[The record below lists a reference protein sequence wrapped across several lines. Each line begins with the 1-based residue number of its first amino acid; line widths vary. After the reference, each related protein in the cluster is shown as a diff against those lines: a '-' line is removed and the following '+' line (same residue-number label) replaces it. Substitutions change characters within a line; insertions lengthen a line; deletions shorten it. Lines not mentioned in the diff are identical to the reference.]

1 MASDTAHDLAH
12 LHRAELLL
20 VKLRAFGMASWLAI
34 LQHAEL
40 RAPAPRVYAVFAAG
54 AVYTALTYLH
64 VRRGRAVRAG
74 AIATTICDALLVA
87 AICLWTGGIASDFYP
102 YFYLTSIAVSIRF
115 GAGPAAAMF
124 AVNSLLSVGLFALA
138 PLAAGEA
145 HTVGAIALRVFYLFF
160 AALLGSALSR
170 DARENL
176 DAARSARDRAREL
189 FRRLIH
195 AEEEERKRV
204 AGELHDRMGA
214 RFFELSYGIDRARS
228 AIGDERPEAARHL
241 ARLGADARA
250 CGDEI
255 RELMNELRPTVLDDF
270 GVSEALREYGAL
282 LQAQGEL
289 QVRLEIDPNANAA
302 RSDVNVALFRI
313 AQEAVLNARK
323 HAEAREL
330 DISLLRDS
338 AADRIVLCVRDDGCG
353 FDARAP
359 ARGRFGLLTMR
370 ERAEACGGR
379 LEIESA
385 PGRGTRLRALV
396 PAGVSA

>member
-1 MASDTAHDLAH
+1 MLSRMSDLAH

-34 LQHAEL
+34 LQHASL
-40 RAPAPRVYAVFAAG
+40 TAPAPRAYAVLAAG
-54 AVYTALTYLH
+54 VVYTALTYLH
-64 VRRGRAVRAG
+64 VRRGQAVRAG
-74 AIATTICDALLVA
+74 AIATTVCDALLVA
-87 AICLWTGGIASDFYP
+87 AICVWTGGIASDFYP
-102 YFYLTSIAVSIRF
+102 YFYLTSIATSIRF
-115 GAGPAAAMF
+115 GAGPAFAMF
-124 AVNSLLSVGLFALA
+124 AVNALLSVGLFALA
-138 PLAAGEA
+138 PPLADADTLEA
-145 HTVGAIALRVFYLFF
+145 LALRVFYLLF

-189 FRRLIH
+189 LRRSIH
-195 AEEEERKRV
+195 AEEEERKRI
-204 AGELHDRMGA
+204 AGELHDRMGT
-214 RFFELSYGIDRARS
+214 RFFELHYGIDRART
-228 AIGDERPEAARHL
+228 AIGDEQPEAAKHL

-270 GVSEALREYGAL
+270 GVSEALREYGVQ

-289 QVRLEIDPNANAA
+289 RVRLEIDPDANAA

-330 DISLLRDS
+330 DIALTRDPLEN
-338 AADRIVLCVRDDGCG
+338 RIVLSVRDDGCG

-359 ARGRFGLLTMR
+359 TRGRFGLLTMR
-370 ERAEACGGR
+370 ERAEACGGK
-379 LEIESA
+379 LELDSA
-385 PGRGTRLRALV
+385 PGRGTHLRALV
-396 PAGVSA
+396 PAGASA

>member
-1 MASDTAHDLAH
+1 MLRGMQSDLEH

-20 VKLRAFGMASWLAI
+20 VKLRALGMASWPVI

-40 RAPAPRVYAVFAAG
+40 TAPASRVWAVFAAG
-54 AVYTALTYLH
+54 CVYTALTSLH
-64 VRRGRAVRAG
+64 VRRGRAVREG
-74 AIATTICDALLVA
+74 AIATTLCDAALVA
-87 AICLWTGGIASDFYP
+87 AICFWTGGIASDFFA

-115 GAGPAAAMF
+115 GAAPAFAMF
-124 AVNSLLSVGLFALA
+124 AVNATLSIFLFAAA
-138 PLAAGEA
+138 PPPSGES
-145 HTVGAIALRVFYLFF
+145 HTLGGLALRVFYILF
-160 AALLGSALSR
+160 AAMMGTVLSS

-176 DAARSARDRAREL
+176 AAARSARDRAREL
-189 FRRLIH
+189 LRRLIH
-195 AEEEERKRV
+195 AEEEERKRI

-214 RFFELSYGIDRARS
+214 RFFELYYGIDRART
-228 AIGDERPEAARHL
+228 AIGGERPEAETHL

-270 GVSEALREYGAL
+270 GVSEALREYGVM

-289 QVRLEIDPNANAA
+289 QVRLAIDPDANAA
-302 RSDVNVALFRI
+302 RSEVNLALFRI

-323 HAEAREL
+323 HAEASEL
-330 DISLLRDS
+330 AISLARDP
-338 AADRIVLCVRDDGCG
+338 AANRIVLSVRDDGCG

-359 ARGRFGLLTMR
+359 ARGRLGLLTMR
-370 ERAEACGGR
+370 ERAEACGGV
-379 LEIESA
+379 LELDSA
-385 PGRGTRLRALV
+385 PGRGTHLRAVV

>member
-1 MASDTAHDLAH
+1 M
-12 LHRAELLL
+12 
-20 VKLRAFGMASWLAI
+20 KLRAFGMASWLAI
-34 LQHAEL
+34 LQHAQL
-40 RAPAPRVYAVFAAG
+40 TAPAPRAWAVIAAG
-54 AVYTALTYLH
+54 FVYTALTYWH
-64 VRRGRAVRAG
+64 VRRGKAVRAG
-74 AIATTICDALLVA
+74 AIATTVCDALLVA
-87 AICLWTGGIASDFYP
+87 AICVWTGGIASDFYP
-102 YFYLTSIAVSIRF
+102 YFYLTSIATTIRF
-115 GAGPAAAMF
+115 GAGPAFAMF
-124 AVNSLLSVGLFALA
+124 AVNALLSLGLFAA
-138 PLAAGEA
+138 APPLAGDAQGP
-145 HTVGAIALRVFYLFF
+145 GALALRIFYLFF

-189 FRRLIH
+189 LRRLIH
-195 AEEEERKRV
+195 AEEEERKRI

-214 RFFELSYGIDRARS
+214 RFFELHYGIDRART
-228 AIGDERPEAARHL
+228 AIGEEKPEAAKHL

-270 GVSEALREYGAL
+270 GVSEALREYGVQ
-282 LQAQGEL
+282 LQALGEL
-289 QVRLEIDPNANAA
+289 RVRLDIDPDANAA
-302 RSDVNVALFRI
+302 RSDVNLALFRI

-330 DISLLRDS
+330 DIALTRDS
-338 AADRIVLCVRDDGCG
+338 LADRIVLSVHDDGCG

-379 LEIESA
+379 LELDSA

-396 PAGVSA
+396 PAGAKA

>member
-1 MASDTAHDLAH
+1 MLSRMPSDLAH

-40 RAPAPRVYAVFAAG
+40 HATPARVYAVLAAG
-54 AVYTALTYLH
+54 VVYTALTYLH

-74 AIATTICDALLVA
+74 AIATTLCDALAVA
-87 AICLWTGGIASDFYP
+87 AICFWTGGIASDFFP

-115 GAGPAAAMF
+115 GAGPACAMF
-124 AVNSLLSVGLFALA
+124 AVNALLSLALFALA
-138 PLAAGEA
+138 PAAA
-145 HTVGAIALRVFYLFF
+145 SDSQTVSALALRVFYVLF
-160 AALLGSALSR
+160 AALLGTALSR
-170 DARENL
+170 DARESL
-176 DAARSARDRAREL
+176 DTARTARDRARDL
-189 FRRLIH
+189 LRRLIH
-195 AEEEERKRV
+195 AEEEERKRI

-214 RFFELSYGIDRARS
+214 RFFELYYGIDRCRS
-228 AIGDERPEAARHL
+228 AIGGDRPEASERL
-241 ARLGADARA
+241 TRLGAEARA

-270 GVSEALREYGAL
+270 GVSEALREYGVA

-289 QVRLEIDPNANAA
+289 RVRLAIDPEANAA
-302 RSDVNVALFRI
+302 RSEVNVALFRI

-330 DISLLRDS
+330 DIALSRD
-338 AADRIVLCVRDDGCG
+338 AHADRIVLSVRDDGCG

-359 ARGRFGLLTMR
+359 TRGRFGLLTMR

-379 LEIESA
+379 LELESA
-385 PGRGTRLRALV
+385 PGRGTHLRAVV
-396 PAGVSA
+396 PAGASA